1 MSNVKAL
8 HEKWMNKP
16 AYNESYRSQAGEFLN
31 HERKMHVTTEY
42 LNEEAIIPPLP
53 LTPRE
58 QSVADLLL
66 QGLEQNQIAER
77 LYFSP
82 AYIYEIMRRMRGK
95 YCANNTYHLIVKLA
109 EERYFKN

>member
-1 MSNVKAL
+1 MSDIKAL
-8 HEKWMNKP
+8 HEKWINKP
-16 AYNESYRSQAGEFLN
+16 AYKESYRSQAGEFCN
-31 HERKMHVTTEY
+31 YERQMQTTTEY
-42 LNEEAIIPPLP
+42 LTEEAIIPPLP

-109 EERYFKN
+109 EERYLKN

>member
-1 MSNVKAL
+1 M
-8 HEKWMNKP
+8 
-16 AYNESYRSQAGEFLN
+16 QT
-31 HERKMHVTTEY
+31 TTEY

-66 QGLEQNQIAER
+66 QGLEQNQIAEK

-95 YCANNTYHLIVKLA
+95 YCANSTYHLIVKLV
-109 EERYFKN
+109 EEKYVKN

>member
-1 MSNVKAL
+1 
-8 HEKWMNKP
+8 MNKP

-31 HERKMHVTTEY
+31 YERKMQANLKN
-42 LNEEAIIPPLP
+42 LNEESISPPVP

-58 QSVADLLL
+58 RSVADLLL
-66 QGLEQNQIAER
+66 QGLEQNQIAEK

-109 EERYFKN
+109 EERYLKN